1 MDADSADE
9 RQSKPGTLPMMAGAF
24 WVPRQSRRFE
34 PTTGVNRW
42 AKLPLRSSGCR
53 QRAYSTLATAA
64 GVGTGQLLQPLAYT
78 SGLAK
83 GSDSDFDG
91 TLGAFCGLKSTLE
104 LHTGVSHT
112 TAAALRQMKKII

>member
-1 MDADSADE
+1 MKLAILT
-9 RQSKPGTLPMMAGAF
+9 QSEVVQNGRRHNILKECHFAQLSGA
-24 WVPRQSRRFE
+24 
-34 PTTGVNRW
+34 
-42 AKLPLRSSGCR
+42 
-53 QRAYSTLATAA
+53 LATAA